1 MGNLGGGKG
10 RETEKRGL
18 RFSAGLALLHNR
30 NRASYARRT
39 PSAAVSENTPWVG
52 LALSKQSPRRNFR
65 ASYLLK
71 VQQRTESSTE
81 RLDKQLKDI
90 TVSVLPTLPS
100 PGSSPGRRLPGRS
113 AAALLATIPSP
124 HRITPRIGSVHGKF
138 NSPLGTV
145 QKKADILAAATFS
158 RQLILEVIY
167 SPSFPQGPLVTAIVY
182 VRGRLDA
189 ASMQAKQNHTQNR
202 YIGHYKAQPALHHAS
217 QGSP

>member
-1 MGNLGGGKG
+1 MGKLGGGKGKG

-90 TVSVLPTLPS
+90 TVSVLPS

-124 HRITPRIGSVHGKF
+124 
-138 NSPLGTV
+138 
-145 QKKADILAAATFS
+145 
-158 RQLILEVIY
+158 
-167 SPSFPQGPLVTAIVY
+167 
-182 VRGRLDA
+182 RLTEA
-189 ASMQAKQNHTQNR
+189 CTE
-202 YIGHYKAQPALHHAS
+202 
-217 QGSP
+217 